1 MAESKVFE
9 SKDYKNIIDYVYQN
23 GERKFT
29 ELEFNVLDNAV
40 LSAFSYIPFELFEK
54 ANRDFK
60 EKTLKE
66 VCLDY
71 FSWIR
76 LDYLSEH
83 FPDWL
88 RKSIFLAMAMFTSKR
103 YADVL
108 MTDFCFEL
116 SHEESTQFGAFNA
129 LLPDGTSC
137 TVFRGTDNSILGWRE
152 DFDLACYDSVKGQL
166 SAKNFLNRMM
176 KKYPER
182 RFRVMGHSKGGNL
195 AVYAGCFIPKT
206 RIDRILRIYSN
217 DGPGMNKNVFSS
229 AGHDRIQNRI
239 THIVVQE
246 DIVGCLLIHER
257 AEYVV
262 LSGPKGNF
270 PMQHDIYNWRVDD
283 LSFVKVDR
291 LSPESKYLTES
302 INEWL
307 DSTIP
312 DASIRE
318 KLVTSIFEAQGKTGV
333 TEVGTILDNPKKFAV
348 DFLRGINN
356 SEKSEKRLMTKAFLS
371 LIRVLIKNYPQY
383 VKDRN
388 EYVKSKNVDG
398 VKNVP
403 DKVAA

>member
-9 SKDYKNIIDYVYQN
+9 PRDFKNIIDYVYQN

-40 LSAFSYIPFELFEK
+40 LSAFSYIPFEKFEK
-54 ANRDFK
+54 TNRDFK
-60 EKTLKE
+60 EKTLGE
-66 VCLDY
+66 ICQDY

-88 RKSIFLAMAMFTSKR
+88 RKSVFLAMAMFRSKR
-103 YADVL
+103 YADVV
-108 MTDFCFEL
+108 MTDFCFEF
-116 SHEESTQFGAFNA
+116 SEEENTQFGAFNV
-129 LLPDGTSC
+129 LLSDGTAC

-152 DFDLACYDSVKGQL
+152 DFDLACYDSVKGQI

-176 KKYPER
+176 KKYPDR

-195 AVYAGCFIPKT
+195 AVYAACFVPKT

-217 DGPGMNKNVFSS
+217 DGPGMNEKVFHS

-239 THIVVQE
+239 THIIVEE
-246 DIVGCLLIHER
+246 DIVGRLLVHER

-270 PMQHDIYNWRVDD
+270 PMQHDLYNWHVDD
-283 LSFVKVDR
+283 ISFVKVER
-291 LSPESKYLTES
+291 ISPESKYLTDS
-302 INEWL
+302 VNEWL
-307 DSTIP
+307 NAAMP
-312 DASIRE
+312 DPSIRE
-318 KLVTSIFEAQGKTGV
+318 KLVTAIFEAQGKTGV
-333 TEVGTILDNPKKFAV
+333 TEVGTILENPKKFIV
-348 DFLRGINN
+348 DFLREINT
-356 SEKSEKRLMTKAFLS
+356 SEKSEKLLMTKVFLS
-371 LIRVLIKNYPQY
+371 LIRILIKNRSQY
-383 VKDRN
+383 IKDKNDYQKLKSGN
-388 EYVKSKNVDG
+388 EAKLL
-398 VKNVP
+398 P